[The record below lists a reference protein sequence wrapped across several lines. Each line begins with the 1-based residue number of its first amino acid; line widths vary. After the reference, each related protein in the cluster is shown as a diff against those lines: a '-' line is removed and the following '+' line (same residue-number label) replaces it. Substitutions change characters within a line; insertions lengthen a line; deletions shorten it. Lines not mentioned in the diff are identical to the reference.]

1 MAIKKRDNTM
11 RLLSALLLAATLSAC
26 GVLQGTPQPAP
37 PVADHPQEIQR
48 SQTQGLTKI
57 GTVTAMERGSPM
69 DSEATIKAKAVA
81 AKADYYLIVLNDET
95 VIPGQWYAQAILY
108 RK

>member
-1 MAIKKRDNTM
+1 
-11 RLLSALLLAATLSAC
+11 
-26 GVLQGTPQPAP
+26 
-37 PVADHPQEIQR
+37 
-48 SQTQGLTKI
+48 
-57 GTVTAMERGSPM
+57 M

>member
-1 MAIKKRDNTM
+1 MAIKKREKIMRRLSVLFLATM
-11 RLLSALLLAATLSAC
+11 LSAC
-26 GVLQGTPQPAP
+26 TVLQGTPQPAP

-48 SQTQGLTKI
+48 PQTQGLTKI

-69 DSEATIKAKAVA
+69 DSEAVIKQKAAA

-95 VIPGQWYAQAILY
+95 VVPGQWYAQAILY